1 MLDVA
6 RKSWLQEL
14 LGWVRMLWQTECLI
28 YCTWSFFWVIHWWK
42 FSFGTYLFS
51 THCRILWV
59 LVILVVVKWP
69 KCWDVKQNEGVVHQ
83 RFVNRT
89 FFLFRVWIAD
99 KSYCLQRE
107 QVSTKGVSTPVQNYS
122 SRFFHL
128 MACCF
133 MLLGLQSR
141 FWTPFGPRVAELFS
155 S

>member
-6 RKSWLQEL
+6 RKSWLQQL
-14 LGWVRMLWQTECLI
+14 LGWVRMLWQTGCLI
-28 YCTWSFFWVIHWWK
+28 YCTWSFSWVIHWWQ
-42 FSFGTYLFS
+42 FSFGTYLSQHIAISCEFWWFLL
-51 THCRILWV
+51 LWNGQNVEMWSRMRV
-59 LVILVVVKWP
+59 LCIRDF
-69 KCWDVKQNEGVVHQ
+69 CT
-83 RFVNRT
+83 RT

-99 KSYCLQRE
+99 KSYCLQWE

-141 FWTPFGPRVAELFS
+141 FWTPFGPWVAELFS